1 MRGWVRVATSG
12 DVDAVRFMAGQGFAV
27 EEIAGTT
34 GLDAVE
40 VEAVLAGRCEVA
52 APVVDGPG
60 PLAQPVKRSPGRPST
75 LAPAAVER
83 ARVLRAEGLSLARIG
98 AVLGVSK
105 QAVWRVTDEPGRHA
119 AERQAVEAE
128 ESGPAAAPAP
138 ERVSV
143 RPRRSPLLREEEL
156 FGPGEWAVGGGLGWS
171 IAPY

>member
-40 VEAVLAGRCEVA
+40 VEAVLAGRFEVP
-52 APVVDGPG
+52 APVVDG
-60 PLAQPVKRSPGRPST
+60 PLAQPVKRGPGRPST

-105 QAVWRVTDEPGRHA
+105 QAVWRVTDEPARA
-119 AERQAVEAE
+119 SAV
-128 ESGPAAAPAP
+128 PAP
-138 ERVSV
+138 ERTSDVV
-143 RPRRSPLLREEEL
+143 PKQEAAPVGPVVAPAPLLGDDDL
-156 FGPGEWAVGGGLGWS
+156 FGDEEWPIGGGVGWS